1 MCDQPQRRR
10 CLAFG
15 HDGGSPVF
23 NLLATPVAR
32 STSPLTLVDIGA
44 AGGVQAK
51 WRKYKRRTRPVMFEP
66 NPAEA
71 AKLRSA
77 PETSPDTLVI
87 ERGLA
92 SAAGDYILNVAHW
105 PGCSS
110 LLEADPAVLAGY
122 KIAPL
127 FVTVA
132 QTQVSCVRFNE
143 LHRAGEVPAPDV
155 IKVDVE
161 GYEYQVLSGFGD
173 LLHGVVGIEAEAWL
187 YPVFKNQKL
196 LHDLVALLLPFDLR
210 LRRIEKVEGFEGDMV
225 CVNAYFT
232 RGKAGR
238 PALSPEQQAKF
249 DLLHRVWGLDDI

>member
-1 MCDQPQRRR
+1 
-10 CLAFG
+10 
-15 HDGGSPVF
+15 
-23 NLLATPVAR
+23 
-32 STSPLTLVDIGA
+32 LTLVDIGA

-51 WRKYKRRTRPVMFEP
+51 WRKHKRHTRPVMFEP

-77 PETSPDTLVI
+77 RSAPDDTLVI

-92 SAAGDYILNVAHW
+92 AASGAYVLNVAHW

-110 LLEADPAVLAGY
+110 LLEADPMVLADY

-127 FVTVA
+127 FATVA
-132 QTQVSCVRFNE
+132 REKVDCVRFDE

-161 GYEYQVLSGFGD
+161 GFEYQVLSGFGD
-173 LLHGVVGIEAEAWL
+173 LLHGVIGIEAEAWL
-187 YPVFKNQKL
+187 YPVFKDQKL

-238 PALSPEQQAKF
+238 LSFNAERQAKF
-249 DLLHRVWGLDDI
+249 DLIERVWGLDQI